1 MANGVYSAAYPLH
14 DVSDLGALFVSG
26 SPNPWGHAPLPGS
39 SHYPVASCSDCP
51 INVSLSPAFLVPSV
65 GWPGSHAPQ
74 NSSKKMGWGEGYCL
88 NRNPRPADPSDPPDI
103 CPVPAAFVCP
113 MGLDLR
119 GARGGELGGQFLPP
133 AAPKSLR
140 SPLTNIAGPPCRTEG
155 CLRSVSMET
164 APSSAGCWEWTMGA
178 EHLVELF
185 RSALFAKPRG
195 RGG

>member
-1 MANGVYSAAYPLH
+1 MSLAPQIPGDTP
-14 DVSDLGALFVSG
+14 
-26 SPNPWGHAPLPGS
+26 PLPGS

-74 NSSKKMGWGEGYCL
+74 NSSKQTGWGEGCCL
-88 NRNPRPADPSDPPDI
+88 SRNPRPADPADPPNV

-113 MGLDLR
+113 TGLDLR
-119 GARGGELGGQFLPP
+119 GTWGGELGGLFLPP

-140 SPLTNIAGPPCRTEG
+140 SPLTNIAGAPVSDRG
-155 CLRSVSMET
+155 MSSLCLYGNGPKFSRVLGMDH
-164 APSSAGCWEWTMGA
+164 GG

-185 RSALFAKPRG
+185 RSVLFAKPRG